1 MIYVDTIKKEAVCK
15 YELTSHLYTTTVVSV
30 EQTIK
35 GVGLSKTITFRGLQ
49 RVTSSKNPDI
59 YVDDT
64 TEFKME
70 CSNTVTSFDDI
81 PFGSIIKLSLK
92 VIIKETYNT
101 DGELIQT
108 LEVSRPMHVQILKY
122 GYDEYFKPYIKG
134 LPSIDTDS
142 HVTVY
147 EQYRA
152 LGYEYDK
159 MCKIQQERLDK
170 LERKRLKNKQQG
182 VI

>member
-1 MIYVDTIKKEAVCK
+1 MVQKSTAKRSREENKKMIYVDTIKKEAVCK

-70 CSNTVTSFDDI
+70 CANTVTSFDDI

-92 VIIKETYNT
+92 VIIKETYSANR
-101 DGELIQT
+101 ELIQT

-122 GYDEYFKPYIKG
+122 GYDEYFKP
-134 LPSIDTDS
+134 
-142 HVTVY
+142 
-147 EQYRA
+147 
-152 LGYEYDK
+152 
-159 MCKIQQERLDK
+159 
-170 LERKRLKNKQQG
+170 
-182 VI
+182 